1 VEWIE
6 QQFVEEVGRT
16 VPQESLEPRDFG
28 LAMGLT
34 DEENDALVTHLERC
48 ELKAG
53 EVVFGDGE
61 PSDELY
67 FLLSGRVSI
76 VHGAARP
83 EAFRIVTLL
92 PGNILGNVAFADS
105 LPRTASASCDE
116 PSDLVRLRRSALEA
130 LGRDHP
136 ELVTRVYIELAAD
149 IASRLRATDE
159 LVRERA

>member
-1 VEWIE
+1 VHEIE
-6 QQFVEEVGRT
+6 CAGRQSSFV
-16 VPQESLEPRDFG
+16 DHFG
-28 LAMGLT
+28 EQ
-34 DEENDALVTHLERC
+34 DPSSRC
-48 ELKAG
+48 FHIDPVAG

-105 LPRTASASCDE
+105 LPRTASAICDE

-136 ELVTRVYIELAAD
+136 ELVTRVYVELAAD